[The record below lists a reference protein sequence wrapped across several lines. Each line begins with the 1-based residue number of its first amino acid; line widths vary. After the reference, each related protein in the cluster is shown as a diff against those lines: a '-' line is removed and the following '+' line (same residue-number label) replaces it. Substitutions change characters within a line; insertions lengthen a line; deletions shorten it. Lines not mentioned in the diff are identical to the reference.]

1 MPRLLPSNV
10 LPTHPWQAADAGYG
24 VSDEPD
30 WRAIDWVAH
39 QHDAV
44 VRGRRLH
51 YMEYGAG
58 DEEPVLFVH
67 GLGGCWQNWL
77 ENIPRFGVRRRV
89 IAVDLPGFG
98 DSEMPRG
105 HVTIPGFA
113 RVVEELCERLD
124 LGRIDVVGNS
134 MGGFVGAELALRF
147 PARVD
152 RLVLAAAAGI
162 TSANVY
168 RRPAVVAGRIAA
180 AIITNTAA
188 RHRWIASRARAR
200 HLWLALV
207 ARHPALLKPDA
218 VFEGLMRGTG
228 REGFND
234 ALVGLLEY
242 DFRDRLEGVRA
253 PTLVIWGEQ
262 DTLLPA
268 RDAREFERRMPNTS
282 VLMMRDTGHMPMF
295 ERPRAFN
302 DAVMKFVEGGSVGAG
317 DEPLTDAKA
326 AV

>member
-1 MPRLLPSNV
+1 MARLLPSNV
-10 LPTHPWQAADAGYG
+10 LPTLPWQAADAAYG

-30 WRAIDWVAH
+30 WRGIDWRAH

-51 YMEYGAG
+51 YVDYGAG

-77 ENIPRFGVRRRV
+77 ENIPRFGASRRV

-105 HVTIPGFA
+105 YITITGFA
-113 RVVEELCERLD
+113 GVVEDLCERLG

-134 MGGFVGAELALRF
+134 MGGFVGAEMALRY

-152 RLVLAAAAGI
+152 RLVLVAAAGI

-168 RRPAVVAGRIAA
+168 RRPTVVAGRIVA
-180 AIITNTAA
+180 AIVTNTAA
-188 RHRWIASRARAR
+188 RHRWIARRPTAR
-200 HLWLALV
+200 HIALALV

-268 RDAREFERRMPNTS
+268 EDAREFERRMPNTS
-282 VLMMRDTGHMPMF
+282 VLMMRDTGHVPMF

-302 DAVMKFVEGGSVGAG
+302 DAVIEFIEGGPVGAYG
-317 DEPLTDAKA
+317 EPVPDARA